1 MSVRGRT
8 DRNFRRAS
16 VKPGRRRRLRPRVSW
31 AVVRRALMALLLVIG
46 IQQAV
51 VFVFSTPLL
60 RVDRIAV
67 HGNAKLSNGQ
77 IQALMDDIR
86 GTNIFL
92 ADLTGA
98 KDRLAA
104 APWIRD
110 VGLRRVLPS
119 TVEVFVSERRPV
131 GLCRLGDQLYLI
143 DETGTIIDQFGPQ
156 YAEFDLPIIDGV
168 VPAPGGRK
176 GHIDR
181 RRVELAARVISAI
194 GRNRDVAARLSQV
207 DVTNLHDAV
216 VLLENDQALLHL
228 GTDQFLERVQSY
240 LELSGA
246 LRERVAEIDYVDM
259 RFDRLVYVRP
269 APATTRRPQRREPAR
284 AIGARQF

>member
-8 DRNFRRAS
+8 DRNFRRAR
-16 VKPGRRRRLRPRVSW
+16 VKPGRRKPLRPRVSW
-31 AVVRRALMALLLVIG
+31 TVVRRVLMAVLLALG

-67 HGNAKLSNGQ
+67 HGNVRLSNSQ
-77 IQALMDDIR
+77 VQALMEDIR

-98 KDRLAA
+98 KHRLAS

-131 GLCRLGDQLYLI
+131 GLCRLGDELYLI

-156 YAEFDLPIIDGV
+156 YAEFDLPIIDGL

-176 GHIDR
+176 GTIDR
-181 RRVELAARVISAI
+181 GRVELAARVISAI
-194 GRNRDVAARLSQV
+194 GRNRDAAARLSQV
-207 DVTNLHDAV
+207 DVTNVHDAV
-216 VLLENDQALLHL
+216 VLLENDRALLHL
-228 GTDQFLERVQSY
+228 GTDNFLERVQSY
-240 LELSGA
+240 LELSSA

-269 APATTRRPQRREPAR
+269 APATRRPPRRGPAP
-284 AIGARQF
+284 AGGPRQF